1 MLEGAFRTEEPIAR
15 QPSPCSSVAAL
26 GSAPTRLSQCR
37 LHGRIQRAEKPRAI
51 PLGQRSGSAGIR
63 SQLPEVPGDLSTSQR
78 IAYIR
83 LSPLFAGRGDD
94 ARAFFETACCQRDI
108 GGDAYVGGRDV
119 LRNPV
124 IGPV

>member
-63 SQLPEVPGDLSTSQR
+63 SEFTQVAGDLTTDQCVT
-78 IAYIR
+78 YIGLR
-83 LSPLFAGRGDD
+83 PAFPGWGDD
-94 ARAFFETACCQRDI
+94 ARPLLRKSHVATAPICGHHR
-108 GGDAYVGGRDV
+108 
-119 LRNPV
+119 
-124 IGPV
+124 GPRR